1 MNNEYYILLL
11 LLQFNWYLWV
21 LNFVDFVKFIDFGYM
36 LNCDCDLWL
45 YIFIW

>member
-11 LLQFNWYLWV
+11 LLWFNWYLWV